1 MTEEE
6 EEVEVEDVG
15 VEVVEEEEVE
25 EVEEVGVI
33 CVAGFETCVFHQQAL
48 ALARE
53 LVEDG
58 RVGRLVDKTFPSRE
72 AFRDWILG
80 GQGGRRQGR
89 MHGRCP
95 REFASWRR
103 PIGGITAP
111 TSTLSRPLPL

>member
-1 MTEEE
+1 MREEEEEEEEE
-6 EEVEVEDVG
+6 EEVGVEVEEVG
-15 VEVVEEEEVE
+15 VEVVEEVGEEEVE

-58 RVGRLVDKTFPSRE
+58 RVGRIVDKTFPSRE

-80 GQGGRRQGR
+80 GQG
-89 MHGRCP
+89 M
-95 REFASWRR
+95 F
-103 PIGGITAP
+103 IKYVY
-111 TSTLSRPLPL
+111 